1 MSNLFKQ
8 LEIEAFRAGIT
19 PRTKASIAWFRKK
32 ATQLGKIS
40 RLNLMQEEEVSLQA
54 RPRTGAVEMYM
65 FFYDPKGKKTLPYY
79 DRFPKIFTIDK
90 TPDGFIG
97 INLHY
102 LPYVLRAKLMDA
114 LYDTVTNA
122 KYDTSTK
129 LGITYKILKGASKFR
144 LFKPTI
150 KRYLN
155 SNVRSR
161 FLYIEPKEWDIALF
175 LPVER
180 FVKASKETVWRES
193 RRAV

>member
-1 MSNLFKQ
+1 MGLCLELKVLFLITQNINMDNQPIKYYES
-8 LEIEAFRAGIT
+8 LEKWYRDQAKNTSVA
-19 PRTKASIAWFRKK
+19 PRTLLK
-32 ATQLGKIS
+32 GD
-40 RLNLMQEEEVSLQA
+40 RLRGTIIPGN
-54 RPRTGAVEMYM
+54 MYM

-79 DRFPKIFTIDK
+79 DRFPMIFPIDK

-175 LPVER
+175 LPVEPDENNTKPGCPFSFR
-180 FVKASKETVWRES
+180 F
-193 RRAV
+193 